1 MENNHKLALYVSYYL
16 SRFDKIAY
24 QNLGYG
30 KQQPTHKK
38 IGEILE
44 INPHTVQN
52 WRDQFDP
59 IHGNR
64 KGWYQ
69 REMTQSRL
77 NVVRALGDLNESEVR
92 SIVDEILSGKIDDE
106 PVLKSQLISI
116 VADETN
122 EKVDKK
128 FVIRTPT
135 GDAAELFFIQ
145 YYNETLKPV
154 KGNLVDCR
162 HLGCGFDFRIDS
174 TSLQIY
180 VEVKGLAD
188 FSGGILFTDKEWQV
202 AKEKG
207 EDFFLCVVKSINQNP
222 EINFIQ
228 NPASKINPKK
238 NIYTTIQIN
247 WSVTESQ
254 LTELNDFR

>member
-1 MENNHKLALYVSYYL
+1 METNHKLALYVAYYL

-24 QNLGYG
+24 QNMGYG
-30 KQQPTHKK
+30 KQQPTHKR
-38 IGEILE
+38 IGELLGV
-44 INPHTVQN
+44 NPYTIQN

-64 KGWYQ
+64 KGWHQ

-77 NVVRALGDLNESEVR
+77 NVVRALADLNESEVK
-92 SIVDEILSGKIDDE
+92 SIVDEILSGKIEDE
-106 PVLKSQLISI
+106 PALKSQLTSI
-116 VADETN
+116 VANERK

-145 YYNETLKPV
+145 YYKKTSKPV
-154 KGNLVDCR
+154 QGNLVDCR

-174 TSLQIY
+174 TNFQIY

-188 FSGGILFTDKEWQV
+188 FSGGVLFTDKEWQV
-202 AKEKG
+202 AKEKK
-207 EDFFLCVVKSINQNP
+207 ENYFLCIVKNINQNS

-247 WSVTESQ
+247 WSVTEND
-254 LTELNDFR
+254 LNNLNA

>member
-24 QNLGYG
+24 EHLGFG
-30 KQQPTHKK
+30 KQQPTHKR
-38 IGEILE
+38 IGEILGV
-44 INPHTVQN
+44 NPHTVQN

-64 KGWYQ
+64 KGWHQ

-77 NVVRALGDLNESEVR
+77 SVVRALADLNEAEVR

-106 PVLKSQLISI
+106 PALKNQLTSI
-116 VADETN
+116 VANEPN

-135 GDAAELFFIQ
+135 GDVAELFFIQ
-145 YYNETLKPV
+145 YHKETLKPV
-154 KGNLVDCR
+154 QGNLVDCR

-174 TSLQIY
+174 INFQTF

-188 FSGGILFTDKEWQV
+188 FSGGVLFTDKEWQV
-202 AKEKG
+202 ATEKG
-207 EDFFLCVVKSINQNP
+207 EDFFLCIVKNVNENP

-228 NPASKINPKK
+228 NPASKIKPKK

-247 WSVTESQ
+247 WSVTEND
-254 LTELNDFR
+254 LNILNA